1 MSEPPQST
9 AKRGWIKRS
18 PLEHNPED
26 RTGPDAAG
34 ATRRRRGRPRCGW
47 GHSIPLRFSSEMS
60 ERAGR
65 RPALAFRSSS
75 PGRAVPIPEVTP
87 FAATGLTASIPT
99 ALGVGAAGSSSSLRP
114 FSHGSDKR
122 PRRRSRHGLQVGIVS
137 DALTALGVGAAGSS
151 SSLRPFKASMPLGR
165 PLRSSGPARPLPPRG
180 QPGRSAGRCTPPR
193 SSPASVGAARPT
205 AGAAPRAAATP
216 G

>member
-1 MSEPPQST
+1 MDQAEPPGAQS
-9 AKRGWIKRS
+9 
-18 PLEHNPED
+18 
-26 RTGPDAAG
+26 
-34 ATRRRRGRPRCGW
+34 GRPSGPRCGGGHSEKTRQAPMRL

-75 PGRAVPIPEVTP
+75 PGGAVPITEVTP

-180 QPGRSAGRCTPPR
+180 QPGRSAGRCAPPR
-193 SSPASVGAARPT
+193 SSPASVGAARPA